1 MKDKLY
7 KLLVERRIPFIPL
20 TTEIES
26 LRSLGYGVFGIV
38 ELIRY
43 QKKLYAHKKPRQSTA
58 EQRNSILEEGIKL
71 TDIAQHHPN
80 IQRLNFI
87 NLRTF
92 GLVIDYCSNGALDS
106 FVREK
111 SSNYS
116 IVDVLNWAY
125 QLADALSFLHSKKI
139 SKLFFSLSLN
149 VENEQLLRFSSSRC
163 ENAEYS
169 SQR

>member
-1 MKDKLY
+1 LRR
-7 KLLVERRIPFIPL
+7 LLVERQIPFIPL
-20 TTEIES
+20 TTEIEP
-26 LRSLGYGVFGIV
+26 LRTLGYGVFGFV

-43 QKKLYAHKKPRQSTA
+43 QKKLYAHKKPRQNTS

-92 GLVIDYCSNGALDS
+92 GLIIDYCSNGSLDVY
-106 FVREK
+106 VREK
-111 SSNYS
+111 ISNYTL
-116 IVDVLNWAY
+116 VDVLSWGY

-139 SKLFFSLSLN
+139 SKLIF
-149 VENEQLLRFSSSRC
+149 VHI
-163 ENAEYS
+163 
-169 SQR
+169 SQRKCCVS

>member
-1 MKDKLY
+1 MHR
-7 KLLVERRIPFIPL
+7 LLIERRIPFIPP
-20 TTEIES
+20 TVEIES
-26 LRSLGYGVFGIV
+26 LRSLGHGVFGIV

-43 QKKLYAHKKPRQSTA
+43 QKKLYAHKRPRQNNI

-92 GLVIDYCSNGALDS
+92 GLVIDYCSNGSLDG

-111 SSNYS
+111 SSDYS
-116 IVDVLNWAY
+116 LVDVLNWAY

-139 SKLFFSLSLN
+139 SKFIHN
-149 VENEQLLRFSSSRC
+149 SS
-163 ENAEYS
+163 N
-169 SQR
+169 

>member
-1 MKDKLY
+1 M
-7 KLLVERRIPFIPL
+7 
-20 TTEIES
+20 
-26 LRSLGYGVFGIV
+26 GHGVFGIV

-43 QKKLYAHKKPRQSTA
+43 QKKLYAHKRPRQNNS

-71 TDIAQHHPN
+71 TDIAEHHPN

-87 NLRTF
+87 NIRTF
-92 GLVIDYCSNGALDS
+92 GLVIDYCSNGSLDG

-116 IVDVLNWAY
+116 LVDVLNWAY

-139 SKLFFSLSLN
+139 SKFFHS
-149 VENEQLLRFSSSRC
+149 C
-163 ENAEYS
+163 
-169 SQR
+169 

>member
-1 MKDKLY
+1 M
-7 KLLVERRIPFIPL
+7 
-20 TTEIES
+20 
-26 LRSLGYGVFGIV
+26 RSLGHGVFGIV

-43 QKKLYAHKKPRQSTA
+43 EKKLYAHKRPRQNNS

-71 TDIAQHHPN
+71 TDIAERHPN

-92 GLVIDYCSNGALDS
+92 GLVIDYCSNGSLDG

-116 IVDVLNWAY
+116 LVDVLNWAY

-139 SKLFFSLSLN
+139 SKFF
-149 VENEQLLRFSSSRC
+149 
-163 ENAEYS
+163 YS
-169 SQR
+169 Y